1 MFWTCS
7 TSTYCKWWGDKVK
20 FSFWRKK
27 KESLHIRLVWMI
39 AWMPKERHPKGRSL
53 DFFPSQGR
61 STNRVRFEANCD
73 RFISCKPFHFQELKV
88 ILLAN
93 DETLFL
99 CEHFLRICWSIK
111 KIIIIIFNCHFHSAQ
126 KCIKT
131 FKRTFTVIVIGKKKK
146 STSWPQLCC
155 KWLFDGVAWR
165 PRNNVVWLP
174 LGLSYVA
181 NCCKW
186 FFDGVAWRSR
196 NSVVWLPLNIWE
208 TTTEDE
214 NNWNIRMN
222 YHLSLSEYKR

>member
-1 MFWTCS
+1 M
-7 TSTYCKWWGDKVK
+7 
-20 FSFWRKK
+20 
-27 KESLHIRLVWMI
+27 
-39 AWMPKERHPKGRSL
+39 
-53 DFFPSQGR
+53 
-61 STNRVRFEANCD
+61 N
-73 RFISCKPFHFQELKV
+73 
-88 ILLAN
+88 
-93 DETLFL
+93 
-99 CEHFLRICWSIK
+99 
-111 KIIIIIFNCHFHSAQ
+111 IIIIFNFHFHSAQ

-181 NCCKW
+181 NCCRW
-186 FFDGVAWRSR
+186 FFDGVAWRSG
-196 NSVVWLPLNIWE
+196 NSVVWHPLNIWE

-222 YHLSLSEYKR
+222 YYISLSVNKKKPNRGLKKERHGNAEGAKYDRSI